1 MCLGKTDWETVL
13 YVLWHGF
20 RPIVTLDLNYK

>member
-1 MCLGKTDWETVL
+1 MCQEKTDLETVL

-20 RPIVTLDLNYK
+20 STIVTLDLNL

>member
-1 MCLGKTDWETVL
+1 MCQEKTDLETVL

-20 RPIVTLDLNYK
+20 SPIVILGLNL

>member
-1 MCLGKTDWETVL
+1 MCLEKTDLETVL

-20 RPIVTLDLNYK
+20 SPIVILGLNL

>member
-1 MCLGKTDWETVL
+1 MCQEKTDLETVL

-20 RPIVTLDLNYK
+20 RPIVTLDLNL

>member
-20 RPIVTLDLNYK
+20 SPIVTLGLNL